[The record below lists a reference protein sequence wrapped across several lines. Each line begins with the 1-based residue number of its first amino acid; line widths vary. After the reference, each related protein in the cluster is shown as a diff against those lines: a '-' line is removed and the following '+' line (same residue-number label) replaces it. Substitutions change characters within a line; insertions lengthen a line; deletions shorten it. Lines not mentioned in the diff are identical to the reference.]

1 MTSSCRNLRAES
13 SAAVGPAATP
23 YPLGQE
29 ARRSGPLRR
38 TRTRCSAA
46 LSAGQPAGGPT
57 EGAGDCEPA
66 ALGSALLP
74 HARPRRRSC
83 PHLCVRKMLFARH
96 FPLTVQPAT
105 RAERTCRAPPRQ
117 LAGPARAAG
126 HRCPASQAGAA
137 STAAALAPK
146 RRSFSG
152 QTILE
157 PAPALSCTR
166 IHGVS
171 V

>member
-13 SAAVGPAATP
+13 SGAVGRAATP

-29 ARRSGPLRR
+29 ARRSGPSGR

-46 LSAGQPAGGPT
+46 LSAGQPAVGPT
-57 EGAGDCEPA
+57 QEGGECEPA
-66 ALGSALLP
+66 ALVSALLP

-105 RAERTCRAPPRQ
+105 RAERTCRAPPGQ

-137 STAAALAPK
+137 STAAALPPQ
-146 RRSFSG
+146 RSTSPA
-152 QTILE
+152 QTILQ
-157 PAPALSCTR
+157 PAPALT
-166 IHGVS
+166 
-171 V
+171 